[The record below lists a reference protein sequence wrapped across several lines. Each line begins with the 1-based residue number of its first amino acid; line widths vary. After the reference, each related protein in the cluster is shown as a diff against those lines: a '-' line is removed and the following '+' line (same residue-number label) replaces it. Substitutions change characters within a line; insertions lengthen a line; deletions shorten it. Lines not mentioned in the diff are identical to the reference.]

1 LIGSYKRTKRNIG
14 LTVKKKTATG
24 LQVRTYVAYGVPMG
38 HINLWFTGLILSI
51 YDTNKHYQFT
61 VSSSI
66 KNSSSFVILGA
77 ITKPTQIT
85 YEEYKQLKK
94 RKNHRL

>member
-1 LIGSYKRTKRNIG
+1 M
-14 LTVKKKTATG
+14 V
-24 LQVRTYVAYGVPMG
+24 YGFNF
-38 HINLWFTGLILSI
+38 INLR
-51 YDTNKHYQFT
+51 YNKHYQFT
-61 VSSSI
+61 VSY

-94 RKNHRL
+94 R